1 MGNIY
6 GDLDYLVMQK
16 QQLIEELVDLY
27 VEDTI
32 REERIKSYFARYGFR
47 E

>member
-1 MGNIY
+1 MESIY

-16 QQLIEELVDLY
+16 QQLLEDLVDLY

-32 REERIKSYFARYGFR
+32 REEKELDY
-47 E
+47 

>member
-16 QQLIEELVDLY
+16 QQLIEELVDQF

-32 REERIKSYFARYGFR
+32 REEKELDY
-47 E
+47 

>member
-1 MGNIY
+1 MVSIY

-16 QQLIEELVDLY
+16 QLQLEDLVDLS

-32 REERIKSYFARYGFR
+32 REEKELDY
-47 E
+47 

>member
-32 REERIKSYFARYGFR
+32 REDR
-47 E
+47 ELDY